1 VNKAPTP
8 QPGQAKATTRTMHT
22 EDWSP
27 APAALT
33 FDDGSDPVWTS
44 LVLDALTDAGA
55 QATFFVVAPRATRY
69 RSLISSMRRAV
80 VAARELLS
88 GRRHVV
94 VERRT
99 LPEEMPDGPFDPIV
113 ASEILYCCTREEML
127 ATSRVFERELAGG
140 GVLLAVHW
148 RSETKTYPL
157 RGDEVHELLLGRTR
171 LHNSKTIVEPD
182 YRLDLFEDPA

>member
-1 VNKAPTP
+1 
-8 QPGQAKATTRTMHT
+8 MHT
-22 EDWSP
+22 EHWSP

-33 FDDGSDPVWTS
+33 FDDGPDPVWTS
-44 LVLDALTDAGA
+44 FVLDALANAGA

-69 RSLISSMRRAV
+69 RALMSSMRRAV
-80 VAARELLS
+80 VAAREWLA

-99 LPEEMPDGPFDPIV
+99 LPEEMPDGPFDLIV
-113 ASEILYCCTREEML
+113 ASEILYYYTKQEML
-127 ATSRVFERELAGG
+127 ATQRAFERELARGG
-140 GVLLAVHW
+140 ALLAVH
-148 RSETKTYPL
+148 RRRETKTYPL